1 MNQAPPRRRWRSPG
15 SPIRTRPSC
24 CPARRTRTAAA
35 RTSPRSKSTS
45 RPRRRPASTS
55 CPSGASAT
63 SIRLSP
69 PTGVTEPIS
78 TTYRVAMA
86 ACTPIVRWW
95 GRLEVSGLEHLPTD
109 GPVLLAGNHDS
120 YWDPVAVGIA
130 GLPRRQI
137 QALAKSSLWKIRGLD
152 RVLDGMG
159 QIPIDRGAGDAR
171 ALDRAIE
178 ELRAGACIGVFPE
191 GTRSLGRELRAR
203 SGFGRLAAAVPEA
216 QVVCC
221 TVTGT
226 TDITSFPTRPKVR
239 VRFFTPEGGGLMNGE
254 SPGEL
259 SARLLREI
267 RTHAPIV
274 SAKRAR

>member
-1 MNQAPPRRRWRSPG
+1 
-15 SPIRTRPSC
+15 
-24 CPARRTRTAAA
+24 
-35 RTSPRSKSTS
+35 
-45 RPRRRPASTS
+45 
-55 CPSGASAT
+55 
-63 SIRLSP
+63 
-69 PTGVTEPIS
+69 VTEPVA

-86 ACTPIVRWW
+86 ACSPIVRWW
-95 GRLEVSGLEHLPTD
+95 GRLEVSGVEHLPVD

-120 YWDPVAVGIA
+120 YWDPVTVGIA

-171 ALDRAIE
+171 ALDRAIA
-178 ELRAGACIGVFPE
+178 ELRGGACIGVFPE

-226 TDITSFPTRPKVR
+226 TDITSFPVRPRVA
-239 VRFFTPEGGGLMNGE
+239 VRFFTPEGGGLLNGE
-254 SPGEL
+254 TPAEL
-259 SARLLREI
+259 TARLLAEI

-274 SAKRAR
+274 SAKRARKPA

>member
-1 MNQAPPRRRWRSPG
+1 
-15 SPIRTRPSC
+15 
-24 CPARRTRTAAA
+24 
-35 RTSPRSKSTS
+35 
-45 RPRRRPASTS
+45 
-55 CPSGASAT
+55 
-63 SIRLSP
+63 
-69 PTGVTEPIS
+69 
-78 TTYRVAMA
+78 MA

-95 GRLEVSGLEHLPTD
+95 GRLEVSGLEHMPPF

-137 QALAKSSLWKIRGLD
+137 RALAKSSLWKIRGLG

-171 ALDRAIE
+171 ALDRAVA

-191 GTRSLGRELRAR
+191 GTRSLGRVLRAR

-216 QVVCC
+216 RVVCC

-226 TDITSFPTRPKVR
+226 SDISSFPRRPRVR
-239 VRFFTPEGGGLMNGE
+239 VHFFTPAGGGLLNGE
-254 SPGEL
+254 TPGEL
-259 SARLLREI
+259 SARLLAEI
-267 RTHAPIV
+267 RADAPIV
-274 SAKRAR
+274 SCKRRAPAPAA